1 MTDKQSEAEAT
12 RKQRLYLL
20 LEGGA
25 RTSRGVRIMDGF
37 LTVLIVANVA
47 AVAAETMPWLY
58 ERYGD
63 AFIVFETVSVLIF
76 AIEYLLRLWV
86 CTEHLPLRHM
96 SSWRA
101 RLNFARTPYM
111 VIDLLAILPTVLL
124 VLFGFDFRAIRIFR
138 LLRLLKLARYSP
150 AIVTLAHVL
159 YAERRALGASMVIMF
174 GLLMLSSSMIY
185 YLERV
190 EQPDNFGSIPAS
202 MWWAMATLTTVGYGD
217 VVPHTALG
225 KIFGGLVTIL
235 GIAMYGLPIAIIA
248 SGFTNE
254 FYRRDFII
262 TWGMIANVPLFSRL
276 PPHTIEHVTK
286 AVRAREVP
294 AGYEIMRR
302 GDEADAMYIIITGQ
316 VRVELPDTQYLLGEG
331 DYFGILSLMYNID
344 RPATVDA
351 RSECQLMM
359 LMKNGFDHLI
369 ETQPELMA
377 EMKAIADQR
386 MEEGGVQ
393 LT

>member
-1 MTDKQSEAEAT
+1 MPSEFSGCCA
-12 RKQRLYLL
+12 
-20 LEGGA
+20 
-25 RTSRGVRIMDGF
+25 
-37 LTVLIVANVA
+37 
-47 AVAAETMPWLY
+47 
-58 ERYGD
+58 
-63 AFIVFETVSVLIF
+63 
-76 AIEYLLRLWV
+76 
-86 CTEHLPLRHM
+86 C
-96 SSWRA
+96 
-101 RLNFARTPYM
+101 
-111 VIDLLAILPTVLL
+111 
-124 VLFGFDFRAIRIFR
+124 
-138 LLRLLKLARYSP
+138 LKLARYSP

>member
-1 MTDKQSEAEAT
+1 MTEKRSEIEPT
-12 RKQRLYLL
+12 RKKRLYEL

-25 RTSRGVRIMDGF
+25 RTGRGPRIMDIF
-37 LTVLIVANVA
+37 LTILILANVA
-47 AVAAETMPWLY
+47 AVAAETIPWLY
-58 ERYGD
+58 QRHHG
-63 AFIVFETVSVLIF
+63 AFVLFEAVSVLIF
-76 AIEYLLRLWV
+76 AIEYGLRLWV
-86 CTEHLPLRHM
+86 CNEHLALRRTNP
-96 SSWRA
+96 WRA
-101 RLNFARTPYM
+101 RLNFALTPYM

-124 VLFGFDFRAIRIFR
+124 VLFGFDFRFIRIFR

-159 YAERRALGASMVIMF
+159 YVERRALGASMVIMF
-174 GLLMLSSSMIY
+174 GLLMLSSAMIY

-225 KIFGGLVTIL
+225 KVFGGLVTIL

-254 FYRRDFII
+254 FYRRDFVV
-262 TWGMIANVPLFSRL
+262 TWGMVANVPLFANL
-276 PPHTIEHVTK
+276 VPDTIENVTK

-302 GDEADAMYIIITGQ
+302 GEEADAMYIILSGQ
-316 VRVELPDTQYLLGEG
+316 VRVELPDTHYMLGEG
-331 DYFGILSLMYNID
+331 DYFGVLSLLYNID

-351 RSECQLMM
+351 RTKCQLMM
-359 LMKNGFDHLI
+359 LMKNDFDHLI
-369 ETQPELMA
+369 ETEPDVME

-386 MEEGGVQ
+386 IEEGGVQ